1 MIRKECYILTVKS
14 RFDCSNIKTKKVNE
28 KKKTNKSYRPRVR
41 GNSYSKNKKQ
51 KVNKIFIR

>member
-28 KKKTNKSYRPRVR
+28 KKRQTKVTDQGLGVIVIVKIKI
-41 GNSYSKNKKQ
+41 KNK
-51 KVNKIFIR
+51 R